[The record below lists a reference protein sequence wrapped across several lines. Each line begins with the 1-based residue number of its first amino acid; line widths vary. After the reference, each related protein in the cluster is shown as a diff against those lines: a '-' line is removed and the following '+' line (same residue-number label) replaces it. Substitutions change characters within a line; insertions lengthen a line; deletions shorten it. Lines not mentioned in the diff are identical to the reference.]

1 MEPDRESAG
10 FTLIEV
16 LVAMVI
22 VATALVAMMGRLG
35 ASSDV
40 QHTLVIQTLMLDTA
54 LDMIE
59 RQRLVNRV
67 SGDEKDG
74 VIASRGVD
82 VHWRLWSEPTEMDGF
97 LRQNLTVSVDHEPDL
112 TLFLYRRMTN

>member
-1 MEPDRESAG
+1 MHAESGAG

-22 VATALVAMMGRLG
+22 VSTALVAMVGRLG

-40 QHTLVIQTLMLDTA
+40 QHTLVSQTFMLDTA

-59 RQRLVNRV
+59 RQRLVQKVN
-67 SGDEKDG
+67 SDEEEGDITSHG
-74 VIASRGVD
+74 ANL
-82 VHWRLWSEPTEMDGF
+82 HWKLWSEATDMEGF
-97 LRQNLTVSVDHEPDL
+97 LRQNLTVSMDHEPDL
-112 TLFLYRRMTN
+112 SLFLYRRVTN